1 MSVKR
6 NVFVWIVVQLLQ
18 VSIGSAAGRLLQE
31 PVSGRDQL
39 LRIFL
44 AWSRLA
50 MHDVS
55 HQKAGVE
62 EASDELKD
70 PFTNC
75 GRWEG

>member
-18 VSIGSAAGRLLQE
+18 VSIGAAAGCLLQE

-39 LRIFL
+39 LRISL

-62 EASDELKD
+62 EASEELN
-70 PFTNC
+70 FFNYT
-75 GRWEG
+75 RRII